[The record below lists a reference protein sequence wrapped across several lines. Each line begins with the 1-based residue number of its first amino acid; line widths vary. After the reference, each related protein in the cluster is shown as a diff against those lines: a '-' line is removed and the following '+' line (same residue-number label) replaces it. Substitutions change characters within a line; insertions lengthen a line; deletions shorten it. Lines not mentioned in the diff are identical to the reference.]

1 MVFEKAHKGA
11 PTNRAGTPMASLL
24 TYQGAFAKSF
34 DASTGL

>member
-24 TYQGAFAKSF
+24 THQGAFAKSF
-34 DASTGL
+34 